1 MKAQWEQM
9 SPNMKRGLSVA
20 GIAGGLIL
28 MVMVFSPNPDDGS
41 SSRNRQETIRH
52 ILTDTNTRDVGVD
65 SLAANVKLLSER
77 NEQLR
82 REVERLR
89 RDVDSGRLSSG
100 SPSIP
105 SEVNAELARLRAELD
120 DVRAGGDSVVEG
132 TNSRFEVPLSA
143 MALPKEEKP
152 LPSNPDDYFANAPL
166 PDPLYQQPVNGQ
178 GTRARDVPLPPITIR
193 MIEPEVVAEP
203 EVVVQEAP
211 PLNLPAGSIISGTLI
226 TGLDAP
232 THESARREPFPAL
245 LRIQK
250 EAILPN
256 RFRADIKECFLIAAG
271 YGDLSS
277 ERAYLRGETISCVRE
292 DGGVIETRL
301 DSYAVGED
309 GKAGIRGRLVSKQG
323 QLVAKSMMAGFLQGL
338 AGAFD
343 VNPVPTIQTGNAGDT
358 QLYQQVMSQ
367 EALQG
372 AAIKGTGK
380 ALDRVA
386 KFYLDM
392 AENMF
397 PVIEVDAARKI
408 EVIVTRG
415 ASLSLATSQGGGARR

>member
-1 MKAQWEQM
+1 
-9 SPNMKRGLSVA
+9 
-20 GIAGGLIL
+20 
-28 MVMVFSPNPDDGS
+28 D
-41 SSRNRQETIRH
+41 
-52 ILTDTNTRDVGVD
+52 
-65 SLAANVKLLSER
+65 
-77 NEQLR
+77 
-82 REVERLR
+82 
-89 RDVDSGRLSSG
+89 
-100 SPSIP
+100 
-105 SEVNAELARLRAELD
+105 
-120 DVRAGGDSVVEG
+120 
-132 TNSRFEVPLSA
+132 
-143 MALPKEEKP
+143 
-152 LPSNPDDYFANAPL
+152 
-166 PDPLYQQPVNGQ
+166 QQPVNGQ
-178 GTRARDVPLPPITIR
+178 GTRTRDVPLPPITIR

-211 PLNLPAGSIISGTLI
+211 PLYLPAGSIISGTLI

-415 ASLSLATSQGGGARR
+415 ASLSLATSQGGGSRR